1 MWARFRG
8 MSAGNMWFDERNLP
22 LTFRIKLVKDY
33 PYAEKK
39 KRRKE
44 KRIYFSMQKLTCLDI
59 YVYIYIYTYTFEER
73 EKHYLLTDVFESM
86 VLLYKGKSR
95 RGRKNWKR
103 VLIVVAFKLRL
114 SRYAFIIIRNG
125 RRRVKSLNAPW
136 LINFL
141 WIFYYLRELSFHL
154 SFTLPLSRLSS
165 FWTSFL
171 LAFLAIRGTSFQTRR
186 RGTDQLNLTF
196 FFRCGA
202 KAKMRGIW
210 SFPNSH

>member
-1 MWARFRG
+1 

-141 WIFYYLRELSFHL
+141 
-154 SFTLPLSRLSS
+154 
-165 FWTSFL
+165 
-171 LAFLAIRGTSFQTRR
+171 
-186 RGTDQLNLTF
+186 
-196 FFRCGA
+196 
-202 KAKMRGIW
+202 
-210 SFPNSH
+210 